1 MTAPIAARPVA
12 VITGAG
18 SGIGRAVALALGR
31 RGHPLLLVG
40 RRREPLE
47 AALAESG
54 GNGRVAVADVREEKA
69 LTSVVQDERESGL
82 EPTIAI
88 PAAGVA
94 RVAPFDELSE
104 GDIRATLETNLLGAL
119 HLYRSVLPAAKRSGG
134 HLFAILSAAALRG
147 FPNWVAYGASK
158 WALRGAFEALREE
171 LNGSA
176 VRTTAIYPGATATPL
191 WNEVP
196 GTWDRSKMIA
206 PEEVANAIVFALDS
220 TAAVPEIHL
229 QPTGGDL

>member
-1 MTAPIAARPVA
+1 MTVRAAARPAA
-12 VITGAG
+12 VVTGAG
-18 SGIGRAVALALGR
+18 SGIGRAIALALGR

-40 RRREPLE
+40 RRREPLV
-47 AALAESG
+47 AVLAESG
-54 GNGRVAVADVREEKA
+54 AEGRVAVADVRDTTAVADAVSAAIELA
-69 LTSVVQDERESGL
+69 
-82 EPTIAI
+82 PAIAI

-94 RVAPFDELSE
+94 RVAPFEELTRE
-104 GDIRATLETNLLGAL
+104 AIQETIDTNLLGAL
-119 HLYRSVLPAAKRSGG
+119 HLYRAVLPEARKQGG

-147 FPNWVAYGASK
+147 FPSWVAYGASK
-158 WALRGAFEALREE
+158 WALRGAFESLREE
-171 LNGSA
+171 LRGSG

-196 GTWDRSKMIA
+196 GTWDRAKMIA
-206 PEEVANAIVFALDS
+206 PEEVANAVVFALEA

>member
-1 MTAPIAARPVA
+1 MTDRTIDPPAAV
-12 VITGAG
+12 VSGAG
-18 SGIGRAVALALGR
+18 SGIGRAIALALGR

-47 AALAESG
+47 AALAECG
-54 GNGRVAVADVREEKA
+54 GEGRIVLADVRDAK
-69 LTSVVQDERESGL
+69 SVVGRLRDAETEGFV
-82 EPTIAI
+82 PTIAI

-94 RVAPFDELSE
+94 RVAPFEELSDE
-104 GDIRATLETNLLGAL
+104 AFRESIDTNLLGAL
-119 HLYRSVLPAAKRSGG
+119 NLYRAVLPGARKRGG

-147 FPNWVAYGASK
+147 FPSWVAYGASK

-171 LNGSA
+171 LEGSGI
-176 VRTTAIYPGATATPL
+176 RTTAIYPGATATPL

-196 GTWDRSKMIA
+196 GDWDRTKMIS
-206 PEEVANAIVFALDS
+206 PEEVAKAVTFALDAA
-220 TAAVPEIHL
+220 AAVPEIHL